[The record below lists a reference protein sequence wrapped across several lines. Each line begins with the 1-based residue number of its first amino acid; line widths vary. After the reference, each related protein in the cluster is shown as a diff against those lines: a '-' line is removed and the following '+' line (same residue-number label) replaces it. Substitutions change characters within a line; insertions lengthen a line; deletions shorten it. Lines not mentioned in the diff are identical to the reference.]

1 MMDSQAACIYEKVYI
16 TGVTFAQRGLAVRVQ
31 FSTARAGK
39 NIVWE
44 YSKRLISGSIVALS
58 PANDLFQSKCV
69 VAVVAARPLDGVKQQ
84 PPQVDLFF
92 ARAEDADFD
101 PQREWVM
108 VEARTG
114 YYEASRHTMT
124 ALQRM
129 TMESFPLS
137 DHICDLNPYLELP
150 EYVKDNPVVDISSA
164 LRCDSDHSKF
174 DLLAP
179 CPPVPTDDL
188 DSSQWDALNQIL
200 RKRLSIVQGPPGT
213 GKTHISIVALKIIL
227 SSMKEGDPP
236 VIVAAQTN
244 HALDQ
249 LLSHISLFE
258 PNYVRLGGRSANME
272 IKKRTPYELRPS
284 FFLELN
290 LLTQPQYDS
299 LKKGAEGWVR
309 SGYNEDDDPM
319 ATWLGD
325 SVTKFEVVYKKENFG
340 FEEEEIDLE
349 YEQLKELEAEQGLE
363 DEDLETL
370 KGRYT
375 YLKEGFI
382 GCGAPSVSEKAVM
395 ETHLK
400 RRDLWKVPA
409 NARGAVY
416 NTLRKLAKAKIL
428 PRFRQLLGAYD
439 KNCAKLQTGKWERDC
454 VILEQA
460 RVIGMTTTGLSKY
473 RALVSSL
480 KPKIIIIEEAAEV
493 IEAPVT
499 VACVNSLE
507 HLILVGDH
515 KQLQGHCSVK
525 ELEGEPFFLNISLFE
540 RLVHNGIDFKAL
552 TRQRRM
558 HPEIRRLLSPIYD
571 NLQDHPSVLNRPK
584 IPGMGDVRSFFFC
597 HTWPESSDSLSSRYN
612 QEEAQ
617 MIVGFFLYLV
627 FNGVPV
633 RHITILTFYNGQ
645 RKKLL
650 KLLKDHRYL
659 QGQYVKVVTVDSYQG
674 EENEIVL
681 LSLVRSSERGNIG
694 FVSVENRVCV
704 ALSRAKSGFYI
715 FGNGASVA
723 IADPLWWEIV
733 KMMGDDGQKQRR
745 LGFSMPLT
753 CVKHGNKTFIRTPE
767 QWNAINGGCEQM
779 CGEKLPCGHICDL
792 RCHGFPHASVRCNQI
807 CGRSLPCGHRCNQ
820 PCSIDQ
826 PCYCD
831 CGGDTN
837 ASAIEELTIRD
848 EATSHQ
854 SIYPYPVQ
862 TPPKVKS
869 VIRNDRDHGALLQ
882 RYREFANGGAKE
894 QDELLAARAN
904 DLAAEEMKNQLDDE
918 AFKDLFGNYGH
929 DTKMPEPNVPGT
941 HTVTRVPD
949 GKGGFRERYVDYYFN
964 GQASP
969 TKPPK
974 QWPPEY
980 TLLDDNE

>member
-1 MMDSQAACIYEKVYI
+1 MFI
-16 TGVTFAQRGLAVRVQ
+16 
-31 FSTARAGK
+31 
-39 NIVWE
+39 
-44 YSKRLISGSIVALS
+44 LIALI
-58 PANDLFQSKCV
+58 PN
-69 VAVVAARPLDGVKQQ
+69 
-84 PPQVDLFF
+84 
-92 ARAEDADFD
+92 
-101 PQREWVM
+101 
-108 VEARTG
+108 
-114 YYEASRHTMT
+114 
-124 ALQRM
+124 
-129 TMESFPLS
+129 SFPLA

-164 LRCDSDHSKF
+164 LRCDSDRSKI
-174 DLLAP
+174 DLLVP

-213 GKTHISIVALKIIL
+213 GKTHISVVALKIIL
-227 SSMKEGDPP
+227 SNMKEGDPP

-272 IKKRTPYELRPS
+272 IKKRTPYELRRKDPVPSMPDGFLGSAIKNLKNLINALSRLLEPFGQENSEAPLPAS
-284 FFLELN
+284 FFLKLN

-309 SGYNEDDDPM
+309 SGYNDDNDPM

-325 SVTKFEVVYKKENFG
+325 SVTKFEVFYKQENFG

-363 DEDLETL
+363 DEDIETL

-382 GCGAPSVSEKAVM
+382 GCGAPSVSEKVIM

-416 NTLRKLAKAKIL
+416 NALRKLAKEKIL
-428 PRFRQLLGAYD
+428 PRFRELLGAYD
-439 KNCAKLQTGKWERDC
+439 KNCVKLQTGKWERDY
-454 VILEQA
+454 VVLEQA

-480 KPKIIIIEEAAEV
+480 KPKIIMIEEAAEV

-499 VACVNSLE
+499 VACVESLE

-540 RLVHNGIDFKAL
+540 RLVHNGIDFKTL

-558 HPEIRRLLSPIYD
+558 HPEIRRLLTLIYD

-612 QEEAQ
+612 QDEAQ

-633 RHITILTFYNGQ
+633 QHITILTFYNGQ

-715 FGNGASVA
+715 FGNGATVA

-733 KMMGDDGQKQRR
+733 KIMGDDGQKQRR

-753 CVKHGNKTFIRTPE
+753 CVKHGNKTFIRST
-767 QWNAINGGCEQM
+767 
-779 CGEKLPCGHICDL
+779 L
-792 RCHGFPHASVRCNQI
+792 CHFPFQI
-807 CGRSLPCGHRCNQ
+807 CIVTNINHYSARTVEW
-820 PCSIDQ
+820 DQ
-826 PCYCD
+826 WGLRTD
-831 CGGDTN
+831 
-837 ASAIEELTIRD
+837 
-848 EATSHQ
+848 
-854 SIYPYPVQ
+854 V
-862 TPPKVKS
+862 
-869 VIRNDRDHGALLQ
+869 
-882 RYREFANGGAKE
+882 
-894 QDELLAARAN
+894 
-904 DLAAEEMKNQLDDE
+904 
-918 AFKDLFGNYGH
+918 
-929 DTKMPEPNVPGT
+929 
-941 HTVTRVPD
+941 
-949 GKGGFRERYVDYYFN
+949 
-964 GQASP
+964 
-969 TKPPK
+969 
-974 QWPPEY
+974 W
-980 TLLDDNE
+980 